1 MRQSRFLFF
10 LTLSLSAGLTFAAV
24 QLAGTAKPV
33 KPTKVD
39 PRSISNDDVPG
50 SIYILF
56 GGASVGNGIDG
67 ADPSTV
73 NTAQM
78 DRTLK
83 DVTGIRVQINGF
95 VSLGGLVSNGV
106 DDAGKSMTAR
116 LDMWRTFYQG
126 HTKVPLRLVLGAE
139 AAGKDGQYDQAAVDA
154 WKKWT
159 GLETN
164 YAVTQNKDRIVVIDG
179 NVAGT
184 NVTWLQQELA
194 KDEAD
199 KSVERVFVYG
209 ALPLKATSN
218 VPLQGAAKSYAER
231 VDAVKARKALASSK
245 KVVAYFCGSP
255 ATFDVAPL
263 ETGSTVNQVVVGN
276 AGAPLDPSCK
286 SYGFS
291 VLILYASG
299 TVSIVPFRREPPPY
313 DQPFYSASPTPPAA
327 AVGNVEM
334 LLWSKKG
341 TKAN

>member
-1 MRQSRFLFF
+1 MRRSRLLLFLA
-10 LTLSLSAGLTFAAV
+10 LTLSTGLALAAI
-24 QLAGTAKPV
+24 QLAGTAKPI
-33 KPTKVD
+33 KPIRVD
-39 PRSISNDDVPG
+39 PRGVSTDDVPG
-50 SIYILF
+50 SFYVLF
-56 GGASVGNGIDG
+56 GGATVGSGITD

-83 DVTGIRVQINGF
+83 DVAGIGISISGYVI
-95 VSLGGLVSNGV
+95 LGGLVTNAV
-106 DDAGKSMTAR
+106 DDAGKTMSTR
-116 LDMWRTFYQG
+116 LDLWRAFYQE
-126 HTKVPLRLVLGAE
+126 HTKVPLRMILGSE
-139 AAGKDGQYDQAAVDA
+139 ADDKDGQYDQAAVEA

-159 GLETN
+159 GLDSN
-164 YAVTQNKDRIVVIDG
+164 YAVTQGKDKIVVIDG
-179 NVAGT
+179 NVTGT
-184 NVTWLQQELA
+184 NVSWLQQEIA

-209 ALPLKATSN
+209 ARPLRATSN
-218 VPLQGAAKSYAER
+218 ATLQGAAKTFAER
-231 VDAVKARKALASSK
+231 VDAIKARKALAASK

-255 ATFDVAPL
+255 ATFDVTPL

-276 AGAPLDPSCK
+276 AGAPLDSSSK

-299 TVSIVPFRREPPPY
+299 IVSIVPFNRALPPQ

-327 AVGNVEM
+327 AVGTVET
-334 LLWSKKG
+334 LLWSKKA